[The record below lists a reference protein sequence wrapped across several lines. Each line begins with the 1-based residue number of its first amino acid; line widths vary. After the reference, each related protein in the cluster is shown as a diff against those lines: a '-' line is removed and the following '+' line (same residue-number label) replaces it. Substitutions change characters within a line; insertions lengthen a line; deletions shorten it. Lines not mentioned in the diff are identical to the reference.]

1 VHSTPAYPNHLEIIR
16 SLARAFDTKGCDKW
30 IDDHAG
36 KWDFDY
42 RAIPVANDKVVHA
55 PLSRYIGPLFAR
67 DVAAW
72 LTSFCKTYSWLVANL
87 SLEGISRTEA
97 LRILSSHLFSAFGAD
112 AMRSACRN
120 LDGPPSEMLLR
131 PRKQAIATL
140 FEWIEASVPGWDDFY
155 GQLGKEMKDRLRR
168 WQTGTQLPALSSL
181 SALFSTQDAGNFFD
195 ETQRTRLRALLVLA
209 RAVDYYRTLPFGE
222 IAIEPSQGRSAASP
236 QDIHSRI
243 VEECLLKAPLFKSI
257 AKLNTMLATLLRPDR
272 EKSSNDQAFTQ
283 QLLTHFKIFLQKV
296 APSGSLS
303 YCQSWHEA
311 RWLTLS
317 GKLDRAAEAYQRAFT
332 QSYFHAGPNQGL
344 IVQEALAV
352 TAMLSSP
359 PKTFLRQLRNAQV
372 ILGLEVPL
380 DLGDNAAVSSRYDK
394 HLENW
399 FIPQYRSHFTGIF
412 PVNGKFPGAEYPE
425 PEPDFL
431 GSIFVTAEDLAKKP
445 AFKDPNRKIKIGQFR
460 QKRMPQLTYF
470 VWTENA
476 DAVKKLLDAGAD
488 VNQLSEAGDS
498 ALLQSVQLLD
508 VTTPNQKPGDDSF
521 FTLLSERPHK
531 QEVLNATTQKKRLSL
546 LTAAINT
553 NRLDVLRKLLDM
565 GCAPDSRACV
575 ELNTPLY
582 YCIQKIGLVK
592 GKSEV
597 LNQITEVP
605 QDQIQLE
612 SIRRYTSGSLGMTL
626 EAQRQYLEQVA
637 SNPQYKSI
645 HEAVGKTLIETEQ
658 KALDLN
664 VLRAIAGLL
673 IEQGADT
680 NAEQNYPIPGYTPL
694 MLAIESDELSLA
706 KTMIRAGGNLDKT
719 YLDQNSG
726 NWVTSLQIATE
737 FQADSVLRELF
748 GER

>member
-1 VHSTPAYPNHLEIIR
+1 MHSTPAYPNHLEIIR
-16 SLARAFDTKGCDKW
+16 SLARAFDTKGSDKW

-42 RAIPVANDKVVHA
+42 RAIPVATDKVVYE
-55 PLSRYIGPLFAR
+55 PLSRYIGEDFGR
-67 DVAAW
+67 DVAAK
-72 LTSFCKTYSWLVANL
+72 LTAFCKAYSLFVSNL

-97 LRILSSHLFSAFGAD
+97 LRILSSHLFSSFGAE
-112 AMRSACRN
+112 ALRSASNN
-120 LDGPPSEMLLR
+120 LDGPSPEQFMT
-131 PRKQAIATL
+131 PGKQAIATL
-140 FEWIEASVPGWDDFY
+140 FEWFELSVPGWDDFY
-155 GQLGKEMKDRLRR
+155 GQLSKEVKDRMRR

-181 SALFSTQDAGNFFD
+181 SALFSQQDAGKFFD
-195 ETQRTRLRALLVLA
+195 EIQRTRLRALLVTA
-209 RAVDYYRTLPFGE
+209 RAVDYYRTLTFGE
-222 IAIEPSQGRSAASP
+222 VAIERTQGRSPANP

-243 VEECLLKAPLFKSI
+243 VDECLLKAPQFKQI
-257 AKLNTMLATLLRPDR
+257 AKLNTMLATLLNPGR
-272 EKSSNDQAFTQ
+272 KKASTDQAFTQ

-317 GKLDRAAEAYQRAFT
+317 GKLDRAAEAYQRAFE

-344 IVQEALAV
+344 IIQEALAV
-352 TAMLSSP
+352 AAILPSP

-372 ILGLEVPL
+372 VLGLEVPL
-380 DLGDNAAVSSRYDK
+380 DLGDRTAVSSRYDK

-399 FIPQYRSHFTGIF
+399 FIPQYRGHFPRIF
-412 PVNGKFPGAEYPE
+412 PSDGAFPGTEYPQQ
-425 PEPDFL
+425 EPDFL
-431 GSIFVTAEDLAKKP
+431 GSILVTDEDLAKKP
-445 AFKDPNRKIKIGQFR
+445 STKDPNRKIKIGQLR

-470 VWTENA
+470 VWRENA
-476 DAVKKLLDAGAD
+476 DAVEKLLDAGAN
-488 VNQLSEAGDS
+488 VNQLSDAGDS
-498 ALLQSVQLLD
+498 ALLQAVQLLD

-521 FTLLSERPHK
+521 FTLLSEKPHEP
-531 QEVLNATTQKKRLSL
+531 EVLNATTQKKRLSL

-565 GCAPDSRACV
+565 GCAPDSRAGI
-575 ELNTPLY
+575 ELSTPLY

-597 LNQITEVP
+597 LRQITQVP
-605 QDQIQLE
+605 QDQVLLE

-626 EAQRQYLEQVA
+626 EAQRQYLERVA
-637 SNPQYKSI
+637 SDPRYNSI
-645 HEAVGKTLIETEQ
+645 HQAAGKILVETER
-658 KALDLN
+658 KSFDLD
-664 VLRAIAGLL
+664 VLRAMAGLL

-694 MLAIESDELSLA
+694 MLAIESDELDLVNRMVS
-706 KTMIRAGGNLDKT
+706 AGGILEKT

-726 NWVTSLQIATE
+726 KWVTPLQIATE
-737 FQADSVLRELF
+737 FQAHSVLKEVF
-748 GER
+748 GKG